1 MKKIFTVLFAIM
13 LLLNISPL
21 TAFAEEYREY
31 VEADQNSFEGQTTID
46 YHAYSSYYVSIPTN
60 ISEYDSYGTIAVTMD
75 NIEDGHH
82 IEVYITNL
90 DENGLL
96 TVTSDNGN
104 TGQLSVLYDNGLYTA
119 NSDGLIGEF
128 YPETYNYTGCA
139 STNIAFD
146 KAMMDNFK
154 AGTYHGVICFRVEC
168 VSNTK

>member
-13 LLLNISPL
+13 LLLNMSPL

-60 ISEYDSYGTIAVTMD
+60 ISEYDLYGTIAVTMD

-96 TVTSDNGN
+96 TVTYV
-104 TGQLSVLYDNGLYTA
+104 T
-119 NSDGLIGEF
+119 
-128 YPETYNYTGCA
+128 
-139 STNIAFD
+139 
-146 KAMMDNFK
+146 
-154 AGTYHGVICFRVEC
+154 
-168 VSNTK
+168 